1 MRFAVASIVLALT
14 SSALGAALSPRL
26 LKCICPVDRSG
37 DANGKLI
44 DQNGLMYTCA
54 YQNGACHYDTVS
66 PSSLAGV

>member
-26 LKCICPVDRSG
+26 LKCICPVDRSE

-44 DQNGLMYTCA
+44 DQNGLIYTCA
-54 YQNGACHYDTVS
+54 YTNGSCNYDTVS
-66 PSSLAGV
+66 SSSLAGV